1 MTLREAIGQYIA
13 WRRAQGARFQSQA
26 YALRR
31 YCRSVGDAVDCD
43 AVRSDQ
49 VSAFL
54 ASGTPASSNRV
65 FLYCTLA
72 SFYRYAITRSL
83 ATRSPL
89 PVVAPKAPPSAPPY
103 IYSRD
108 ELRRLLDA
116 VKTYRKR
123 VNQLEPHTFHALLLV
138 LYGAG
143 KARMPIDRLAVR
155 DLSAERV
162 LAFLAHI
169 ENGRGCSPRT
179 RNQQRLA
186 AIRTFARYVA
196 TRCPEHVEW
205 CGQIRAIALKK
216 TAPPA
221 VSYLEKHELDA
232 LLDAPDISTSQG
244 RRERALLL
252 FLYHT
257 GARASEAAQLR
268 VGGLQLADKSADH
281 SRVPLLGKG
290 GKTRLCPLLRES
302 AQALADL
309 VAGRDP
315 GAAVFLNRL
324 GRPIT
329 RSGIRQ
335 LVERCAAKATARA
348 PSLNSKKV
356 GPHVLRHTAAT
367 HMLRSGVDLNTIR
380 AWLGHASLDTTSV
393 YAEID
398 IERKAKAVALF
409 DSAEPARSRS
419 YRDNRGLM
427 AYLQSL

>member
-1 MTLREAIGQYIA
+1 MTNPYSLGP
-13 WRRAQGARFQSQA
+13 W
-26 YALRR
+26 LRR
-31 YCRSVGDAVDCD
+31 FLEEHL
-43 AVRSDQ
+43 
-49 VSAFL
+49 VSERNL
-54 ASGTPASSNRV
+54 ARNTQLSYRD
-65 FLYCTLA
+65 TL
-72 SFYRYAITRSL
+72 
-83 ATRSPL
+83 
-89 PVVAPKAPPSAPPY
+89 
-103 IYSRD
+103 
-108 ELRRLLDA
+108 
-116 VKTYRKR
+116 
-123 VNQLEPHTFHALLLV
+123 ALLLPFV
-138 LYGAG
+138 AG
-143 KARMPIDRLAVR
+143 KARMPIDRLAVC

-179 RNQQRLA
+179 RNQRLA

-205 CGQIRAIALKK
+205 CGRIRAIALKK

-232 LLDAPDISTSQG
+232 LLDAPHTSTSQG

-268 VGGLQLADKSADH
+268 VAGLQLADKSADH
-281 SRVPLLGKG
+281 SPVTLLGKG

-335 LVERCAAKATARA
+335 L
-348 PSLNSKKV
+348 
-356 GPHVLRHTAAT
+356 
-367 HMLRSGVDLNTIR
+367 
-380 AWLGHASLDTTSV
+380 
-393 YAEID
+393 
-398 IERKAKAVALF
+398 
-409 DSAEPARSRS
+409 
-419 YRDNRGLM
+419 
-427 AYLQSL
+427 QSS

>member
-1 MTLREAIGQYIA
+1 M
-13 WRRAQGARFQSQA
+13 
-26 YALRR
+26 
-31 YCRSVGDAVDCD
+31 
-43 AVRSDQ
+43 VRPD
-49 VSAFL
+49 
-54 ASGTPASSNRV
+54 PRHRV
-65 FLYCTLA
+65 
-72 SFYRYAITRSL
+72 
-83 ATRSPL
+83 
-89 PVVAPKAPPSAPPY
+89 
-103 IYSRD
+103 
-108 ELRRLLDA
+108 E
-116 VKTYRKR
+116 
-123 VNQLEPHTFHALLLV
+123 
-138 LYGAG
+138 
-143 KARMPIDRLAVR
+143 
-155 DLSAERV
+155 
-162 LAFLAHI
+162 
-169 ENGRGCSPRT
+169 
-179 RNQQRLA
+179 
-186 AIRTFARYVA
+186 
-196 TRCPEHVEW
+196 
-205 CGQIRAIALKK
+205 K

-232 LLDAPDISTSQG
+232 LLDAPDTSTPQG

-281 SRVPLLGKG
+281 SRVTLLGKG

-302 AQALADL
+302 ARALADL

-356 GPHVLRHTAAT
+356 GPHVLPYRSDPHAAIG
-367 HMLRSGVDLNTIR
+367 SGSEHDPR
-380 AWLGHASLDTTSV
+380 MAGPRGSLDTTSV

>member
-1 MTLREAIGQYIA
+1 MTNPYSLGP
-13 WRRAQGARFQSQA
+13 W
-26 YALRR
+26 LRR
-31 YCRSVGDAVDCD
+31 FLEEHL
-43 AVRSDQ
+43 
-49 VSAFL
+49 VSERNL
-54 ASGTPASSNRV
+54 ARNTQLSYRD
-65 FLYCTLA
+65 TL
-72 SFYRYAITRSL
+72 
-83 ATRSPL
+83 
-89 PVVAPKAPPSAPPY
+89 
-103 IYSRD
+103 
-108 ELRRLLDA
+108 
-116 VKTYRKR
+116 
-123 VNQLEPHTFHALLLV
+123 ALLLPFV
-138 LYGAG
+138 AG

-169 ENGRGCSPRT
+169 ENDRGCSPRT
-179 RNQQRLA
+179 RNQRLA

-205 CGQIRAIALKK
+205 CGRIRAIALKK

-232 LLDAPDISTSQG
+232 LLDAPDTSTSQG
-244 RRERALLL
+244 RRERGLLL

-281 SRVPLLGKG
+281 SRVTLLGKG

-309 VAGRDP
+309 VTGRDP

-356 GPHVLRHTAAT
+356 GPHVLRH
-367 HMLRSGVDLNTIR
+367 
-380 AWLGHASLDTTSV
+380 
-393 YAEID
+393 YID
-398 IERKAKAVALF
+398 GLTMSRN
-409 DSAEPARSRS
+409 PARFWFCRQVST
-419 YRDNRGLM
+419 LM
-427 AYLQSL
+427 AT

>member
-1 MTLREAIGQYIA
+1 MTDPCSLGP
-13 WRRAQGARFQSQA
+13 W
-26 YALRR
+26 LRR
-31 YCRSVGDAVDCD
+31 FLEEHL
-43 AVRSDQ
+43 
-49 VSAFL
+49 VSERNL
-54 ASGTPASSNRV
+54 ARNTQLSYRD
-65 FLYCTLA
+65 TL
-72 SFYRYAITRSL
+72 
-83 ATRSPL
+83 
-89 PVVAPKAPPSAPPY
+89 V
-103 IYSRD
+103 
-108 ELRRLLDA
+108 
-116 VKTYRKR
+116 
-123 VNQLEPHTFHALLLV
+123 LLLPFV
-138 LYGAG
+138 AG

-179 RNQQRLA
+179 RNQRLA

-196 TRCPEHVEW
+196 TRSPEHVEW
-205 CGQIRAIALKK
+205 CGWIRAIALKQ

-232 LLDAPDISTSQG
+232 LLDAPDTSTPQG
-244 RRERALLL
+244 RRERALML

-281 SRVPLLGKG
+281 SRVTLLGKG

-302 AQALADL
+302 ARALADL

-409 DSAEPARSRS
+409 DSAEPARSTS

>member
-1 MTLREAIGQYIA
+1 MSERNLARNTQLSYRDTL
-13 WRRAQGARFQSQA
+13 
-26 YALRR
+26 
-31 YCRSVGDAVDCD
+31 
-43 AVRSDQ
+43 
-49 VSAFL
+49 
-54 ASGTPASSNRV
+54 
-65 FLYCTLA
+65 
-72 SFYRYAITRSL
+72 
-83 ATRSPL
+83 
-89 PVVAPKAPPSAPPY
+89 
-103 IYSRD
+103 
-108 ELRRLLDA
+108 
-116 VKTYRKR
+116 
-123 VNQLEPHTFHALLLV
+123 ALLLPFV
-138 LYGAG
+138 AG

-179 RNQQRLA
+179 RNQRLA

-205 CGQIRAIALKK
+205 CGRIRAIALKK

-232 LLDAPDISTSQG
+232 LLDAPDTSTSQG

-281 SRVPLLGKG
+281 SRVTLLGKG

-335 LVERCAAKATARA
+335 LVERCAAKATTRA

-356 GPHVLRHTAAT
+356 GPHVLRH
-367 HMLRSGVDLNTIR
+367 
-380 AWLGHASLDTTSV
+380 
-393 YAEID
+393 Y
-398 IERKAKAVALF
+398 IECMTM
-409 DSAEPARSRS
+409 SCNPARFWFCRQVSAA
-419 YRDNRGLM
+419 M
-427 AYLQSL
+427 AT